1 MSEESVAQ
9 YEARRREMADDAA
22 RQLLDVTRKALAE
35 RGFRELFEPIVGAPM
50 APNLGAPAF
59 SLKGTIESDEY
70 RVHVRTAFN
79 IARADLPGTIRFGV
93 HEVHMEIVRKVD
105 SATGNAQF
113 EPKFSQT
120 GDDVTIL
127 VPEAIILEL
136 FDGTVSGL
144 PPATST

>member
-1 MSEESVAQ
+1 
-9 YEARRREMADDAA
+9 
-22 RQLLDVTRKALAE
+22 
-35 RGFRELFEPIVGAPM
+35 M
-50 APNLGAPAF
+50 APILGAPAF

-70 RVHVRTAFN
+70 RVNVRTAFN
-79 IARADLPGTIRFGV
+79 IAGADLPGTIRFGV
-93 HEVHMEIVRKVD
+93 HAVHMEIVRKVD

-127 VPEAIILEL
+127 VPEATILEL